1 MRVIVGRVAL
11 LLGVVVVAA
20 MAWYGATALFD
31 MGKSDD
37 DADPPEQRNCEA
49 ATRSQADDARRA
61 FLKEHKRARWL
72 SGVGTTRTR
81 VLDQLPNGE
90 PVPPVEGDGWVLLVT
105 HRADRESPE
114 LPTCLSRVPVVAIQA
129 GPFRGD

>member
-1 MRVIVGRVAL
+1 VRVIVGRVAL
-11 LLGVVVVAA
+11 LLGVAIVAA

-31 MGKSDD
+31 MGTSDD
-37 DADPPEQRNCEA
+37 PDSPGQRSCEA
-49 ATRSQADDARRA
+49 ATKGQADDARRA
-61 FLKEHKRARWL
+61 FLQEHKKARWL

-81 VLDQLPNGE
+81 ILDELPNGE

-105 HRADRESPE
+105 HRADRESPD
-114 LPTCLSRVPVVAIQA
+114 LPTCLNRVPVVTIQA